1 VVQAVLVVELL
12 LLTLQEEQM
21 LIQAVV
27 VEVEEIQQLHQPL
40 IWVVLPAEKE

>member
-40 IWVVLPAEKE
+40 M